1 MLENA
6 LVVAFSMIVKLLTS
20 RRFISSST
28 GWTLDMSSRHKKRE
42 AIKILFSS
50 GCAIINL
57 VFHEATLQKKVVFCA
72 SVIMP
77 GRVTF
82 ESMVKWNYG
91 GNVPDKKHSQ

>member
-1 MLENA
+1 
-6 LVVAFSMIVKLLTS
+6 
-20 RRFISSST
+20 
-28 GWTLDMSSRHKKRE
+28 MSSRHKKRE

-50 GCAIINL
+50 GGAIINL

-77 GRVTF
+77 DWVTF

-91 GNVPDKKHSQ
+91 GNVPDKKHSQKLKSLI

>member
-42 AIKILFSS
+42 AIKILFS
-50 GCAIINL
+50 GGAIINL